1 MTTLADEI
9 PARLHQE
16 VARTENMMEQIWEQY
31 QNLDYLEGRIRA
43 QRDLAEAILETG
55 ELQNGSMGR
64 HRIDDLEQVI
74 VILYRQLCT
83 VKEAQAE
90 RERKR
95 EQARRLKQQELEQ
108 ARDAQ
113 ILKARAPNG
122 TEEA

>member
-9 PARLHQE
+9 TARLQQE
-16 VARTENMMEQIWEQY
+16 VARTENMMEQVWGQY

-55 ELQNGSMGR
+55 DLQNGTR
-64 HRIDDLEQVI
+64 YRIDDLEQAI

-95 EQARRLKQQELEQ
+95 EQARKMKQEELQQ

-113 ILKARAPNG
+113 ILRERAQNG